1 MVPRRSLRALT
12 AADTD
17 FVAEMLLHAFNW
29 DEAKPAQSLDDIR
42 RLPDIWHYVEGWP
55 RADDFGVIATGPDE
69 TPLGAAWARHFSAD
83 DPGYGFVG
91 ETVPEIGMGIAAG
104 HRGGGLG
111 GELLDALIES
121 AGARGITALSLS
133 VEDGNN
139 PARRLY
145 ERRRFVVCGREGNSD
160 VMLLEIGTQ
169 PA

>member
-1 MVPRRSLRALT
+1 VPARHVLRAAT
-12 AADTD
+12 AADSE
-17 FVAEMLLHAFNW
+17 FLAEMLLHAFNW
-29 DEAKPAQSLDDIR
+29 DEAKPAQSLEDIR

-55 RADDFGVIATGPDE
+55 RADDVGVIATEPDD

-83 DPGYGFVG
+83 DPGYGFAGVS
-91 ETVPEIGMGIAAG
+91 VPEIGMGIASG

-111 GELLDALIES
+111 GALLDALIES
-121 AGARGITALSLS
+121 ARARGIPALSLS
-133 VEDGNN
+133 VEDGNR

-160 VMLLEIGTQ
+160 VMLLDLGDR